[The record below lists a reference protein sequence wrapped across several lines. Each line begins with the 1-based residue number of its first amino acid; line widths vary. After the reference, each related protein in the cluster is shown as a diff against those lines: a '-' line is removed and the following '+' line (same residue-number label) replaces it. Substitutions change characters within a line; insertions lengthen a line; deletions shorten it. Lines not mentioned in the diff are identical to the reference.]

1 MNYTIRPIG
10 PEDAEGAAALRRMPG
25 VFENTLGLPSYRT
38 ADSEAFIAGL
48 GPDDHNFVA
57 VLDDGTVIGC
67 AGLTVCSNPRMR
79 HVGAVGLFVHA
90 DYQGRGVGTTLME
103 TLLDLADHWLMLV
116 RVELS
121 INDLEPNR
129 TQPRQSFDDG
139 AMTELADSIAQH
151 GVLQP
156 ILVRP
161 LLSGGYQIV
170 AGERRWRASRMAGLT
185 TVPAVIRDLTD
196 SEVMQLAL
204 IENLQR
210 ENLKPLEEANGYKM
224 LMDNFEFTQEEIAKT
239 VGKSRPAITNALRL
253 LNLPED
259 MQNMLERGEMTAGHA
274 RTLLSFKNED
284 QMKAAA
290 RRVTMEGISVREL
303 EKMAK
308 RANEEKPEKAD
319 KPAKRRIRYYDE
331 AELALRDVL
340 NRVVHISGTKKKAA
354 LTIEFYGEEDLK
366 NLLYDLKLT
375 DKTGE

>member
-1 MNYTIRPIG
+1 MAKKG
-10 PEDAEGAAALRRMPG
+10 
-25 VFENTLGLPSYRT
+25 
-38 ADSEAFIAGL
+38 GL
-48 GPDDHNFVA
+48 GKGLDAIFYDNAREDD
-57 VLDDGTVIGC
+57 
-67 AGLTVCSNPRMR
+67 AG
-79 HVGAVGLFVHA
+79 A
-90 DYQGRGVGTTLME
+90 
-103 TLLDLADHWLMLV
+103 
-116 RVELS
+116 VELS

-129 TQPRQSFDDG
+129 TQPRQNFDDG

-196 SEVMQLAL
+196 SEVMQLA
-204 IENLQR
+204 
-210 ENLKPLEEANGYKM
+210 

>member
-1 MNYTIRPIG
+1 MAKKG
-10 PEDAEGAAALRRMPG
+10 
-25 VFENTLGLPSYRT
+25 
-38 ADSEAFIAGL
+38 GL
-48 GPDDHNFVA
+48 GKGLDAIFYDNAREDDA
-57 VLDDGTVIGC
+57 
-67 AGLTVCSNPRMR
+67 
-79 HVGAVGLFVHA
+79 GAV
-90 DYQGRGVGTTLME
+90 
-103 TLLDLADHWLMLV
+103 
-116 RVELS
+116 ELG

-129 TQPRQSFDDG
+129 TQPRQSFDDS

-210 ENLKPLEEANGYKM
+210 EDLKPLEEANGYKM

-284 QMKAAA
+284 QMKTAA

-375 DKTGE
+375 DKTEG

>member
-1 MNYTIRPIG
+1 MAMRKGLGKGLGALI
-10 PEDAEGAAALRRMPG
+10 EDFNEQPNTPGEGAA
-25 VFENTLGLPSYRT
+25 TLPLQK
-38 ADSEAFIAGL
+38 I
-48 GPDDHNFVA
+48 
-57 VLDDGTVIGC
+57 
-67 AGLTVCSNPRMR
+67 
-79 HVGAVGLFVHA
+79 
-90 DYQGRGVGTTLME
+90 
-103 TLLDLADHWLMLV
+103 
-116 RVELS
+116 
-121 INDLEPNR
+121 EPNPL
-129 TQPRQSFDDG
+129 QPRKTFNPEELDS
-139 AMTELADSIAQH
+139 LADSIRMH
-151 GVLQP
+151 GIIQP
-156 ILVRP
+156 LTVRKLP
-161 LLSGGYQIV
+161 SGFYQII
-170 AGERRWRASRMAGLT
+170 AGERRWRAARLAGLSD
-185 TVPAVIRDLTD
+185 VPVVIIEADD
-196 SEVMQLAL
+196 KKAMELAL

-210 ENLKPLEEANGYKM
+210 SDLNPIEEALGYQE
-224 LMDNFEFTQEEIAKT
+224 LMGTYEMTQEQAAAR

>member
-1 MNYTIRPIG
+1 MAKKG
-10 PEDAEGAAALRRMPG
+10 
-25 VFENTLGLPSYRT
+25 
-38 ADSEAFIAGL
+38 GL
-48 GPDDHNFVA
+48 GKGLDAIFYDNAREDD
-57 VLDDGTVIGC
+57 
-67 AGLTVCSNPRMR
+67 AG
-79 HVGAVGLFVHA
+79 A
-90 DYQGRGVGTTLME
+90 
-103 TLLDLADHWLMLV
+103 
-116 RVELS
+116 VELS
-121 INDLEPNR
+121 IK
-129 TQPRQSFDDG
+129 PRQSFDDG

-375 DKTGE
+375 DKTDE